1 MNTRSSADVGHLLGV
16 RARPIEFRVQGV
28 RGFPGVLVMVLGI
41 VAVLCVLALL
51 LFVGAAFVVGGLVL
65 SGVAALVYS
74 VRRKLAG
81 ITAPSPM
88 QEDRPVESSIVEVRE
103 IEVEVLPGRER

>member
-1 MNTRSSADVGHLLGV
+1 
-16 RARPIEFRVQGV
+16 
-28 RGFPGVLVMVLGI
+28 MVLGI
-41 VAVLCVLALL
+41 VAVLCVVALL

-81 ITAPSPM
+81 MTAPRPM
-88 QEDRPVESSIVEVRE
+88 TEDRPAEGSIVEVRE

>member
-1 MNTRSSADVGHLLGV
+1 MGHLLGV

-51 LFVGAAFVVGGLVL
+51 LFVGAAFVAGGLVL

-74 VRRKLAG
+74 IRRKLAG

>member
-1 MNTRSSADVGHLLGV
+1 MSTRSSADVRHLVDV

-28 RGFPGVLVMVLGI
+28 RGFPGVLLLVLGI

-51 LFVGAAFVVGGLVL
+51 LFVGAAVVVGGLVV
-65 SGVAALVYS
+65 SGVAALVYT

-81 ITAPSPM
+81 MTAQQPM
-88 QEDRPVESSIVEVRE
+88 PENRTNEGSIVEVRE

>member
-1 MNTRSSADVGHLLGV
+1 
-16 RARPIEFRVQGV
+16 
-28 RGFPGVLVMVLGI
+28 MVLGI

>member
-1 MNTRSSADVGHLLGV
+1 M
-16 RARPIEFRVQGV
+16 QGV

-81 ITAPSPM
+81 MTAPRPM
-88 QEDRPVESSIVEVRE
+88 PEDRPAEGSIVEVRE